1 MLEGHRRAAGTVR
14 IVYQLKGCITGE
26 MPFGETGQGEGGRSA
41 DERRVPEVDAVVA
54 ELAEA
59 PAVTEQAKGSLVLV
73 YGIPADRAF
82 DVLTWCSQQ
91 TNTRLRT
98 IAEQLVGG
106 FAECEPAPDLR
117 TRFDH
122 LLLTAH
128 QRTRQ
133 QG

>member
-59 PAVTEQAKGSLVLV
+59 PAVTEQAKGALVLV
-73 YGIPADRAF
+73 YGIPGDRAF
-82 DVLTWCSQQ
+82 DVLT
-91 TNTRLRT
+91 
-98 IAEQLVGG
+98 
-106 FAECEPAPDLR
+106 
-117 TRFDH
+117 
-122 LLLTAH
+122 
-128 QRTRQ
+128 
-133 QG
+133 